1 MTPPTSTGP
10 SARRDDVSADYF
22 DALARGH
29 LMVRR
34 CQACAHLC
42 PPAARSCSV
51 CHHGSLDWVASTG
64 RGRVVAAVV
73 DRNGRDE
80 PRTLAFV
87 EMEEGP
93 WIAARLTD
101 ADGLVPA
108 GTPVTVVI
116 QHPADGGSGE
126 SVPAFV
132 VGEACHDRHQLT

>member
-1 MTPPTSTGP
+1 MTPQPSTGP
-10 SARRDDVSADYF
+10 IARRDNFSADYF

-29 LMVRR
+29 LTVRR

-51 CHHGSLDWVASTG
+51 CHHDSLDWVPSTG
-64 RGRVVAAVV
+64 HGRVVAAVV
-73 DRNGRDE
+73 DRNVVDE

-87 EMEEGP
+87 ELEEGP
-93 WIAARLTD
+93 WIAARLID

-116 QHPADGGSGE
+116 QHPADRGSGE
-126 SVPAFV
+126 SVPAFTV
-132 VGEACHDRHQLT
+132 DVTTATGPG